1 MSNKF
6 KSNSRFSALMEDIPI
21 KDKKDIKKEQD
32 TKKEEKNIIEDKNE
46 PKSNSFKNDG
56 FRENSFNND
65 KRYDSRYR
73 PIDEKERKRLIEE
86 RAATEKSKLEFAEK
100 EKQRLKDEA
109 LQENNFPELVISKKE
124 VNTNKLNY
132 AEKII
137 KEDNLVLDIKDHDDN
152 IKPGW
157 ITIRKDKQ
165 TGKIIRE
172 GNTEYERKHIY
183 NRQTVQNVLNALAD
197 LHEKRTRE
205 YIDNYD
211 YDTWENMFKFQNYD
225 YNYFDILDE
234 EYKEMMENL
243 VSDSDDDEYEYE
255 Y

>member
-21 KDKKDIKKEQD
+21 KDKKEQKKD
-32 TKKEEKNIIEDKNE
+32 NKKEEKNIIEDKNE
-46 PKSNSFKNDG
+46 PKVNSFKNVG

-73 PIDEKERKRLIEE
+73 PIDEKEKKRLIEE
-86 RAATEKSKLEFAEK
+86 RAATEKSKLEFEKKEK
-100 EKQRLKDEA
+100 ERLRDEA
-109 LQENNFPELVISKKE
+109 LQENNFPELFISKKE

-137 KEDNLVLDIKDHDDN
+137 KEDEVILDTKGKDDNN

-172 GNTEYERKHIY
+172 SNTEYEEKRIY
-183 NRQTVQNVLNALAD
+183 NRQSGQNVLNALAD

-225 YNYFDILDE
+225 YNYFDKLDQ
-234 EYKEMMENL
+234 EYEEMMENL